1 MGLGGLNVF
10 GSLTI
15 NGKKLTFEDFD
26 TNKDGKISVEEFDSL
41 LKSEKCDTLELSTMD
56 TDGDKIITEEEFADF
71 EQKTQ
76 IQEALNELQATIAK
90 DFTGT
95 NAQYASQCMA
105 ELRDFATEFVA
116 NYSGTG
122 DMVADFKAALP
133 AKYEEIKNNILDNTP
148 EALAK
153 KAENEK
159 KEIKS
164 RVIDNYVNEYI
175 ANAQNA
181 KTEIPAELAKSIANA
196 LGKKLETFANEFI
209 KTYTGDNLETDLKA
223 YLDKVMNQSPIEK
236 MADAI
241 SNYREAYGDLGAY
254 IDENDLET
262 LKENVREFLTQAL
275 NNGIIFK
282 LNGRTLSSDA
292 QIDAVLKTFTNGE
305 VLNNAIESL
314 INSISTESPKETIIN
329 QKTKEYE
336 IAAEKKFAD
345 TKGAEY
351 AIDPTA
357 IDYSEIDGYDNGG
370 QIYERGKGWSG
381 SKDKA
386 YDKGVELLNNESL
399 KSQMKA
405 QIKSMLEA
413 KGIPFEKVE
422 TIFENV
428 YNQSITDTLNTDG
441 MITGRG
447 ARGLSKK
454 GKAYINIKD
463 LVDSFITTFNKNI
476 EKTINE
482 MNASNTDM
490 DIKDINVTELAT
502 DEDGNINENLVNLIN
517 YGGKIS
523 LVSRTVAEN
532 ILEKLQTTMRAK
544 AKAMCTANGVEF
556 DESVFKT
563 QFNNAKSLA
572 AGNQFNVNEKGS
584 VGLINSS
591 LESLTNGAYGN
602 MNPQEMVTEFLTTFK
617 KNYTTWV
624 ENQKT
629 KNK

>member
-1 MGLGGLNVF
+1 MGLDGLNVF

-26 TNKDGKISVEEFDSL
+26 TNNDGKISAEEFDAL
-41 LKSEKCDTLELSTMD
+41 LKKEECDTLELSTID
-56 TDGDKIITEEEFADF
+56 TNKDNIITEEEFADF
-71 EQKTQ
+71 EQKIQ
-76 IQEALNELQATIAK
+76 IQEALNELQGTIAK
-90 DFTGT
+90 DFTGA

-105 ELRDFATEFVA
+105 ELRDFATDFVA

-133 AKYEEIKNNILDNTP
+133 AKYEEIKNNILNNTP

-164 RVIDNYVNEYI
+164 RVLDNYVNEYI

-181 KTEIPAELAKSIANA
+181 DSEMSADLAKSIAIA
-196 LGKKLETFANEFI
+196 LGKKLETLANEFI
-209 KTYTGDNLETDLKA
+209 KTYTGVNLETDLKA
-223 YLDKVMNQSPIEK
+223 YLDNVMNQSPAEK
-236 MADAI
+236 MESAI
-241 SNYREAYGDLGAY
+241 NAYRESFGNLGVY

-262 LKENVREFLTQAL
+262 LKNAAKEFLLQAL
-275 NNGIIFK
+275 NNGITFK
-282 LNGRTLSSDA
+282 LNGRTLSSET
-292 QIDAVLKTFTNGE
+292 QIDALLKGYTDGE
-305 VLNNAIESL
+305 ELNNAIESL

-329 QKTKEYE
+329 QKTKEYNA
-336 IAAEKKFAD
+336 AAEKKFAD

-351 AIDPTA
+351 AIDSTA

-413 KGIPFEKVE
+413 KGIPFDKVE

-428 YNQSITDTLNTDG
+428 YNQSITDTLNAEG

-447 ARGLSKK
+447 ARGLSSK

-463 LVDSFITTFNKNI
+463 LVDTFITTFNKNI
-476 EKTINE
+476 EKTIDE

-502 DEDGNINENLVNLIN
+502 DEDGNVDEELVNLIN
-517 YGGKIS
+517 YGGTIS
-523 LVSRTVAEN
+523 VTSRNSAEN
-532 ILEKLQTTMRAK
+532 LIERLRTTMRAK

-556 DESVFKT
+556 DESIFKT

-572 AGNQFNVNEKGS
+572 AGNQFNVNETGK
-584 VGLINSS
+584 VGIFGHSW
-591 LESLTNGAYGN
+591 ESLTNGTIGD
-602 MNPQEMVTEFLTTFK
+602 MNPQEMITEFLTTFK
-617 KNYTTWV
+617 TNYTTWV